1 MINPVNLVAARI
13 TYFGRGCGHRHSSPR
28 AKLEVFH
35 KFSTATHT
43 TLPIDSDNISSNETV
58 GLFLSKQP
66 HDVSTFRYGLAMGT
80 LSNGNSYIQ
89 SLSSDNSGRKLL
101 LNPNVVGYVGI
112 GTSNPE
118 YRFSGF
124 YLQKYVYQWNIVDG
138 SGSRIGWGDYFPLPC
153 ITNFTLTSSQN
164 IGPIS
169 IKVHTGYG
177 GMDYCK

>member
-1 MINPVNLVAARI
+1 MAARI
-13 TYFGRGCGHRHSSPR
+13 TLLREIWASAQVRL
-28 AKLEVFH
+28 KEH

-118 YRFSGF
+118 YQVSTYKNTSISGISWTAVA
-124 YLQKYVYQWNIVDG
+124 QNVG
-138 SGSRIGWGDYFPLPC
+138 G
-153 ITNFTLTSSQN
+153 ITSHFLANENFTLMENMGRSA
-164 IGPIS
+164 
-169 IKVHTGYG
+169 
-177 GMDYCK
+177 